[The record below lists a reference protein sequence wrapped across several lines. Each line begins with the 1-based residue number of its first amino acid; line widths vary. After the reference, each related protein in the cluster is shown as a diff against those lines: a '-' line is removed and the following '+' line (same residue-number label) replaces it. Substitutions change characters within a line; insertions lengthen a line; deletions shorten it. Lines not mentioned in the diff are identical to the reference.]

1 MNLVIGKQISSKR
14 LKSNLKKSPSIN
26 QLKKQW
32 SLSTATLLQTNLRL
46 WLETP
51 KPHLMNSITSTKRIF
66 SPLQKNKLQKK
77 MKLISLK
84 VNSKWEFSTQLKHL
98 SAQELLKQE
107 RESTIEEF
115 LISDLST
122 AKQTISLEYME
133 VDFSGEEILKC
144 SLL

>member
-1 MNLVIGKQISSKR
+1 
-14 LKSNLKKSPSIN
+14 
-26 QLKKQW
+26 
-32 SLSTATLLQTNLRL
+32 
-46 WLETP
+46 
-51 KPHLMNSITSTKRIF
+51 MNSITSTKRIF